1 MVGYLSATHLAAQ
14 LHYEVERRGG
24 RRVRKLVAEVSPP
37 LRPLLHASSAMDQQ
51 ALEAVLLEQIERL
64 EQTTDSRHQSVGG
77 SWEWI
82 NTVSERCFHDSCD
95 APNGAIA

>member
-1 MVGYLSATHLAAQ
+1 M
-14 LHYEVERRGG
+14 
-24 RRVRKLVAEVSPP
+24 RKLVAEVSPP

-77 SWEWI
+77 SGSI
-82 NTVSERCFHDSCD
+82 LSANDPFIVSAMLPMGPLHVAQQESTGFD
-95 APNGAIA
+95 ADAFPCRRSQ